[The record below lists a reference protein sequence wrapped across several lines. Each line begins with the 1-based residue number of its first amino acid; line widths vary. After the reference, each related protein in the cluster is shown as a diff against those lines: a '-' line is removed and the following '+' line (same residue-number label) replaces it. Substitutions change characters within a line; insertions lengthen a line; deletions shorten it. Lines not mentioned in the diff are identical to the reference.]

1 MLAGTPAPCA
11 QWPSHSGKD
20 VLLATA
26 DPFSTPQDPGVAQP
40 ADTPPAQR
48 AMALRTAVPDP
59 PPQPPNAPR
68 RQLWRW
74 GAIAIGAGVLALGS
88 YTYLWMAQPAS
99 MAVEIAGMAPVT
111 RVLAVNGR
119 IAAVNSVDIRA
130 AATGRLI
137 ALPVAEGDGVLIGQ
151 TLMQIDAAAQT
162 AIVRQAQAGLEAA
175 LVAQQQAIETY
186 DRAAALGPNIAQTV
200 LETDAHAVQRAA
212 QEVARMTAA
221 LDQARAV
228 LQTHTLQAPFGGT
241 ILTLTAE
248 LGQMVGPTTPLM
260 TLADLQDL
268 VVEADVD
275 ETYATHIALNQ
286 RAVLQLAG
294 NSTPQDGFVSFV
306 SSRVNAATGG
316 LAVRITFDAPIRA
329 PVGLTVGANIIVDQ
343 RAAALTIPRTALRP
357 DADRPEVMIIRD
369 GIARAQPVGVVD
381 WPAARL
387 IVTSGLAEGDTVI
400 RDAAE
405 ITDGQ
410 EVVADLGITA
420 DLP

>member
-1 MLAGTPAPCA
+1 M
-11 QWPSHSGKD
+11 
-20 VLLATA
+20 
-26 DPFSTPQDPGVAQP
+26 
-40 ADTPPAQR
+40 
-48 AMALRTAVPDP
+48 
-59 PPQPPNAPR
+59 
-68 RQLWRW
+68 
-74 GAIAIGAGVLALGS
+74 
-88 YTYLWMAQPAS
+88 
-99 MAVEIAGMAPVT
+99 T

-130 AATGRLI
+130 AVTGRLI
-137 ALPVAEGDGVLIGQ
+137 ALPVAEGEDVLFGQ

-200 LETDAHAVQRAA
+200 LESDAHAVQRAT

-221 LDQARAV
+221 LDQAQAV
-228 LQTHTLQAPFGGT
+228 LQTHTLKAPFGGT
-241 ILTLTAE
+241 LITLTAE
-248 LGQMVGPTTPLM
+248 LGQLVGPTTPLM

-268 VVEADVD
+268 VVEANVD

-294 NSTPQDGFVSFV
+294 DSTVQDGLVSFV
-306 SSRVNAATGG
+306 SSRVDTATGG
-316 LAVRITFDAPIRA
+316 MAVRISFDAPVSA

-357 DADRPEVMIIRD
+357 DADGAKVMIVRD
-369 GIARAQPVGVVD
+369 GIARAQPVDVLD

-387 IVTSGLAEGDTVI
+387 IVTSGLAEGDVVI
-400 RDAAE
+400 RDAAG

-410 EVVADLGITA
+410 AVVPDPGRAT